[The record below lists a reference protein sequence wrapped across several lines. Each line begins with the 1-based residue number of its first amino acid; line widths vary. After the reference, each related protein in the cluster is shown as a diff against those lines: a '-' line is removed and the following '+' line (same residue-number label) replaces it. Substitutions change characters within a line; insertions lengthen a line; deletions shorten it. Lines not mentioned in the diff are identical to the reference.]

1 MVDVWLIHLLMRYWK
16 IPLLRC
22 YFWEVIPRGLLLI
35 VIAIGYLP
43 TTVQWEISGWDLQDT
58 SGISDITEEYTSW
71 IKSYDHMYMQF
82 HAVTYNYI
90 NIIFKYII
98 YIYNYIQWN
107 TIIHA
112 ILYNWIRNK
121 YSVQSTSININ
132 QHQARLGMHCIV
144 EWKVIEM
151 IRPETGYPPVNQQNW
166 GGCFCQIHF
175 YSFL

>member
-1 MVDVWLIHLLMRYWK
+1 MLDVWLIDLLMRYWK
-16 IPLLRC
+16 IPLLSC

-35 VIAIGYLP
+35 VTAIGYLP
-43 TTVQWEISGWDLQDT
+43 TTVQWERSGWDLQDT

-71 IKSYDHMYMQF
+71 IKSYDHMYIQL

-90 NIIFKYII
+90 NIIFKYI
-98 YIYNYIQWN
+98 YIYNYIIQWY

-121 YSVQSTSININ
+121 YSIQSTSININ
-132 QHQARLGMHCIV
+132 QHQPRLGMHCIV

-151 IRPETGYPPVNQQNW
+151 IRPETGYPPVNQQN
-166 GGCFCQIHF
+166 